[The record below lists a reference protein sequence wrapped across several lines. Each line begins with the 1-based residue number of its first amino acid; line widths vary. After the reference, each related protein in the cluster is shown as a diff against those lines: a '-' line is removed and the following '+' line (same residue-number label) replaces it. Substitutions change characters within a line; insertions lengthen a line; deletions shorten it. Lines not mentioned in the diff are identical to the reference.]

1 MRKKSWIIDISL
13 LVLIIVLGVFL
24 YTQLK
29 ENRETIQPENTSMAA
44 EATQTTV
51 EDNGPTDEIVVNYSR
66 QLGQSAPDFTLMDLD
81 GNTVALSDFLGM
93 PVMINF
99 WASWCP
105 PCTAEMPLIDEFAVQ
120 YADELVVLAV
130 NVGEQ
135 EFDVRAFLNE
145 NKFHLMF
152 LLDPSNSVAEKY
164 YVFGYP
170 ASMFIDEEGLLQ
182 GMHIGE
188 LDESKL
194 MAYLREIGVGK

>member
-13 LVLIIVLGVFL
+13 LILIIVLGIFL
-24 YTQLK
+24 YNRLK
-29 ENRETIQPENTSMAA
+29 ENKETIQPENTSIATAA
-44 EATQTTV
+44 MQTPL
-51 EDNGPTDEIVVNYSR
+51 EDDEPTNEIVVNYSR
-66 QLGQSAPDFTLMDLD
+66 QLGLSAPDFTLMDLD
-81 GNTVALSDFLGM
+81 GNPVALSDFLGV

-120 YADELVVLAV
+120 FADDLVVLAV

-145 NKFHLMF
+145 NEFHLLF
-152 LLDPSNSVAEKY
+152 LLDPSNSTAEKY
-164 YVFGYP
+164 YVYGYP

-194 MAYLREIGVGK
+194 RAYFREIGVGQ